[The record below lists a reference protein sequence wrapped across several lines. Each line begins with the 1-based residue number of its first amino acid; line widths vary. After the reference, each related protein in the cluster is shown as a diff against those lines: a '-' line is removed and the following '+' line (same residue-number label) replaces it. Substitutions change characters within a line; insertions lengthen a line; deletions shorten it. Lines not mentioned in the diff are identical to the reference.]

1 MSTSMNRSDKLV
13 FSLIVCSINR
23 VDELDRLFASLT
35 GQGAAFNVILV
46 DQNRDGRLDELVR
59 TYEREF
65 PLRRIFSEP
74 GLSRARNE
82 GLKIV
87 DGDIV
92 AFPDDDCVYPEG
104 LLHRVSALFLDSQL
118 DGVTISS
125 RDADGTSSGPNW
137 LRRPGRVTKLYVW
150 RQAISYTIFLRR
162 TTVNALNGFDPTLGP
177 GSHGLRQAGEETE
190 YLLRALDAGKNL
202 LFEPSLCVI
211 HPGEARNLSKRMLK
225 AYTYGVGVGHV
236 VSLHRFPVWFKMKVA
251 VGPLIRGMLSM
262 VTVGPRECVAQ
273 MATFVGRLRGL
284 LS

>member
-1 MSTSMNRSDKLV
+1 MNGTDKLT

-35 GQGAAFNVILV
+35 EQRATFSVVLV
-46 DQNRDGRLDELVR
+46 DQNCDGRLDELVR
-59 TYEREF
+59 TYERKF

-104 LLHRVSALFLDSQL
+104 LLQRLSALFLDWQL
-118 DGVTISS
+118 DGVTVSS
-125 RDADGTSSGPNW
+125 RDADGTCSGPNW
-137 LRRPGRVTKLYVW
+137 LRRPGPVRKLYVW
-150 RQAISYTIFLRR
+150 RQAISYTIFLRKS
-162 TTVNALNGFDPTLGP
+162 TVSALNGFDPTLGP
-177 GSHGLRQAGEETE
+177 GSDGLRQNGEETD
-190 YLLRALDAGKNL
+190 YLLRALDAGKNI
-202 LFEPSLCVI
+202 LFEPSLYVI
-211 HPGEARNLSKRMLK
+211 HAREAGTLSKRMLK

-236 VSLHRFPVWFKMKVA
+236 VSLHRFPIWFKMKLLAGPFIRSVLSIVA
-251 VGPLIRGMLSM
+251 VRPRGC
-262 VTVGPRECVAQ
+262 VTQ
-273 MATFVGRLRGL
+273 MATFAGRLRGL